1 MSPHAR
7 CSQNPK
13 DIRFLSQ
20 NLGRALKIDRTAQP
34 RLAAQNGDDIM
45 AFIPGT
51 SGNDNLFGTAAADD
65 LRGQGGNDLL
75 VGGDGNDYMEGNAGN
90 DSLFG
95 GNGDDNMRGNEGD
108 DVIAGADGNDYAAG
122 GSGND
127 SIFGE
132 SGHDNLQGE
141 AGNDLI
147 AGGFGDDYI
156 SGSDGDDLMYG
167 EDGADLI
174 EGGRGNDLAYGGNG
188 SDYISDDP
196 LGPWG
201 LGGGNDTYFGGAGHD
216 IVAGGA
222 GHDSLSG
229 GLDNDLVFGGAGSDI
244 VDGGD
249 GDDFIMGG
257 NASGNSPAPL
267 TLWANDGHANL
278 FRIDVNAAGEGTKV
292 LVGNT
297 GTVMV
302 DIAMG
307 ADGRLFGVSGNSLF
321 SINTTNGAST
331 FVGHMG
337 NGVNGAALSFGAD
350 GLLYNSN
357 GSTIFRFNPNTPSH
371 TTAFWTNPAGGIP
384 AGDFLTVGDKIF
396 VSWLTPAGATQLLQ
410 LDLNAAG
417 AVASSTVL
425 GHLPNETFGLAL
437 GPDGSIYATTGNTI
451 FKLAVPNAP
460 ISGIIPSTAVSGSA
474 ISGVYFGATS
484 NTETSL
490 LTGLDL
496 GDHLSGGAG
505 NDTIFGMDGN
515 DSIFGG
521 DGADR
526 LQGDAGNDHIL
537 YGRGHDTVFGGD
549 GDDLIDDAPG
559 FDATHDRSLVF
570 GGAGQDTIFGTASHD
585 TLFGGAGNDLINDE
599 SGDDVVFGDF
609 GNDSLHGGAGNDL
622 LDGGQGA
629 DLIYGGA
636 GNDTLDGGGN
646 PDGEIDT
653 IFGGAGDD
661 SILPGAGGADL
672 LYGGDGRDTLSG
684 GLDADALHGDAGDDV
699 LYADQATGGTSLE
712 GADSLYGGDGNDTLI
727 LNANANL
734 RGGLALGG
742 NGNDTA
748 FGSGQGD
755 VIDGGQGAD
764 LIYGGAGNDTLDGGG
779 NPDGESDTI
788 FGGAGDDSILPGA
801 GGADLLYGGDGRDTL
816 SGGLDADAL
825 HGDAGDDVL
834 YADQATGGT
843 SLEGA
848 DSLYGGDGNDTL
860 ILNAN
865 ANLRGGLALG
875 GNGNDTAFGSA
886 QGDVIDGGQ
895 GADLIYGGAGNDTL
909 DGGGN
914 PDGEIDTIFG
924 GAGDDSILP
933 GAGGADLLYGGDGR
947 DTLSGGL
954 DADALH
960 GDAGDDVLYA
970 DQATGGTSLE
980 GADSLYGG
988 DGNDTLILNANAN
1001 LRGGLALGGNGNDT
1015 AFGSGQGDVIDGGQG
1030 ADLIYGGAGNDTLDG
1045 GGNPDGE
1052 IDTIFGGAGDD
1063 SILPGAGGADLLY
1076 GGDGRDTLS
1085 GGLDADALH
1094 GDAGDDVLYA
1104 DQATGGTSLEGADS
1118 LYGGDGND
1126 TLILNANA
1134 NLRGG
1139 LALGGNGNDTAFG
1152 SGQGDVID
1160 GGAGND
1166 QLFGGAGDD
1175 IIRGFD
1181 GFGSDIAIGGES
1193 GEVAGDLVDLTSMT
1207 TATVLTFT
1215 GSEAGTITS
1224 AGAAMT
1230 FSEFEQV
1237 NLGSGDDIVIGDVG
1251 DNVANA
1257 GAGNDSLNGGAGSD
1271 TLGGGEGDDLF
1282 TQTLAQNAGAND
1294 RFDGGAGSDELHLDV
1309 TAAEWANPL
1318 FQTDVAA
1325 FLAHIASGSPAPFS
1339 FASTGLTV
1347 TSIERFTINIDG
1359 VPTDPV
1365 NASVTAAAQTVAAG
1379 EDGAAVAVN
1388 LLANAIVDD
1397 RAGSVQVLGTSAF
1410 GTVSVVTDLLA
1421 TPQTAVLIFT
1431 PNAAT
1436 QALRDGEVVTEVLSY
1451 SITDVDGSTATSS
1464 VTITL
1469 TGANDTATITG
1480 LSVGGLEESALSPV
1494 SGTLTVA
1501 DVDTGEAVLQT
1512 PANLVGVYGT
1522 FTVDTASGAWSYTPN
1537 TGSPALE
1544 SLAAGTQVT
1553 DQITVASLDGTA
1565 SQTITITI
1573 TGTNDAPTLAAGVL
1587 ASVEDGPSVT
1597 LDLTALGD
1605 DIDAGEDGASLLYS
1619 LTTPPSVGTASVA
1632 NGVLTYSVGTAFQS
1646 LAQGDEETVTLTV
1659 TATDAFGAQA
1669 SNTVT
1674 ITITGTND
1682 APTVAASLTAAATE
1696 DGSAV
1701 SLNLL
1706 AGAADVDNGAV
1717 LSVANVTGLVA
1728 GVTLSGATLSVDP
1741 SNAAFQSLALGQTRV
1756 ITVSYDVTDETGA
1769 SVPQTATIT
1778 VTGTNDAPT
1787 VAASLTAAA
1796 TEDGSAVSLNLLAGA
1811 ADVDN
1816 GAVLSVA
1823 NVTGLVAGVTLSGA
1837 TLSIDPS
1844 NAAFQSLALGQTRV
1858 ITVNYDVTDE
1868 TGAAVPQTATITVT
1882 GTNDAPTVAASLT
1895 AAATEDGS
1903 AVSLNL
1909 LAGAADVDNGA
1920 VLSVANVTGLVAG
1933 VTLSGAT
1940 LSIDPSNAAFQSLAL
1955 GQTRVITVSYDVTD
1969 EAGASVPQTATITV
1983 TGTNDAPTVA
1993 ASLTAAATEDAS
2005 AVSLNLLAG
2014 AADVDTGAVLSVA
2027 NVTGLVAGVT
2037 LSGATL
2043 SVDPSNAA
2051 FQSLALGQTRV
2062 ITVSYDV
2069 TDEAGASVAQTA
2081 TITVTGT
2088 NDTPTVAASLT
2099 AAATED
2105 ASPVSLNLLAGAAD
2119 VDNGAVLSVANV
2131 TGLVAGVTL
2140 SGANLSVDPSNAA
2153 FQSLALGQTRV
2164 ITVSYD
2170 VTDETG
2176 ASAPQTATIT
2186 VTGTN
2191 DAPTVA
2197 ASLTAAATEDGSA
2210 VSLNLLAGAA
2220 DVDNGAVLSVA
2231 NVTGLVAGVTLSGAT
2246 LSVDPS
2252 NAAFQS
2258 LALGQTRVITV
2269 SYDVTDE
2276 AGAAVAQTATIT
2288 VTGTN
2293 DAPTVAAGVLASVE
2307 DGPSVTL
2314 DLTAL
2319 GDDIDADEDG
2329 ASLIY
2334 TLTTPPSVGTA
2345 SIANGVLTY
2354 SVGTAF
2360 QSLAQGDEE
2369 TVTLTVTATDAFGAQ
2384 ASNTV
2389 TITVTGTNDGP
2400 VFTAGLNTP
2409 PTVGQNP
2416 QGEAELS
2423 GTINFADIDLADT
2436 HTVTA
2441 VSASGNPVT
2450 AVIGSAAT
2458 GGAIGVLSWVYTV
2471 DPQIPVGAQDTI
2483 VISLTDGNLGGT
2495 IEATLVVDL
2504 PTGDGA
2510 PDVSAPMRV
2519 FSTIGTGELPE
2530 DVNLYFTDPNLDPLT
2545 AAADPSQN
2553 YKGLE
2558 FNGSAQIVFNPDN
2571 DAYQFLTDGAQFTA
2585 FFTFLLSDGTT
2596 VQTAQI
2602 EWTITGTRT
2611 GLTGTD
2617 DADDL
2622 VADLFTSTLI
2632 NGGAGDDTMSGGFLD
2647 DVFAYFAAGDGFDLI
2662 TNFEVGQDKIGVSA
2676 ATFGG
2681 NLQAGV
2687 DPTVLVTTDAMLLD
2701 SGSTDGVFIVV
2712 DNGRSST
2719 LYWDADG
2726 GLGDNA
2732 VAIAQ
2737 LDGVSS
2743 LTSDDFFIFV

>member
-1 MSPHAR
+1 MTNFSGTIG
-7 CSQNPK
+7 N
-13 DIRFLSQ
+13 DVIIGTFLGDAISA
-20 NLGRALKIDRTAQP
+20 G
-34 RLAAQNGDDIM
+34 NGDDTI
-45 AFIPGT
+45 AAGEGNNWISAEAGNDRVT
-51 SGNDNLFGTAAADD
+51 AGSGNDVVHLGDGNNTLDAGNGNNWVGA
-65 LRGQGGNDLL
+65 GSGNDIINAGSGNDVVHAGDGNNTVSLGDGENW
-75 VGGDGNDYMEGNAGN
+75 VAAGSGRDVVTAGSGNDVVHAGDGNNTVNAGDGNNWIGAGSGNDIINAGSGNDVVHAGDGND
-90 DSLFG
+90 SL
-95 GNGDDNMRGNEGD
+95 
-108 DVIAGADGNDYAAG
+108 Y
-122 GSGND
+122 
-127 SIFGE
+127 
-132 SGHDNLQGE
+132 
-141 AGNDLI
+141 
-147 AGGFGDDYI
+147 
-156 SGSDGDDLMYG
+156 
-167 EDGADLI
+167 
-174 EGGRGNDLAYGGNG
+174 
-188 SDYISDDP
+188 
-196 LGPWG
+196 
-201 LGGGNDTYFGGAGHD
+201 
-216 IVAGGA
+216 
-222 GHDSLSG
+222 
-229 GLDNDLVFGGAGSDI
+229 GGAGSDFI
-244 VDGGD
+244 FGDAGNDQILYGRGLDTVLGGD
-249 GDDFIMGG
+249 GDDLIDD
-257 NASGNSPAPL
+257 APGYDS
-267 TLWANDGHANL
+267 TQD
-278 FRIDVNAAGEGTKV
+278 RS
-292 LVGNT
+292 LV
-297 GTVMV
+297 
-302 DIAMG
+302 
-307 ADGRLFGVSGNSLF
+307 FG
-321 SINTTNGAST
+321 
-331 FVGHMG
+331 
-337 NGVNGAALSFGAD
+337 D
-350 GLLYNSN
+350 
-357 GSTIFRFNPNTPSH
+357 
-371 TTAFWTNPAGGIP
+371 
-384 AGDFLTVGDKIF
+384 
-396 VSWLTPAGATQLLQ
+396 
-410 LDLNAAG
+410 
-417 AVASSTVL
+417 
-425 GHLPNETFGLAL
+425 
-437 GPDGSIYATTGNTI
+437 
-451 FKLAVPNAP
+451 
-460 ISGIIPSTAVSGSA
+460 
-474 ISGVYFGATS
+474 
-484 NTETSL
+484 
-490 LTGLDL
+490 
-496 GDHLSGGAG
+496 AG
-505 NDTIFGMDGN
+505 NDTIFGTASHDTLIGGTGNDLVKGESGDDRLFGDDGN
-515 DSIFGG
+515 DSLFGDAGHDLIDGGAGSDLIF
-521 DGADR
+521 
-526 LQGDAGNDHIL
+526 GDAGNDHIL

-748 FGSGQGD
+748 FGSAQGD

-875 GNGNDTAFGSA
+875 GNGNDTAFGSG

-1152 SGQGDVID
+1152 SAQGDVID

-1728 GVTLSGATLSVDP
+1728 GVTLSGATLSIDPSNAAFQSLALGQTRVITVSYDVTDEAGASVPQTATITVTGTNDAPTVAASLTAAATEDGSAVSLNLLAGAADVDTGAVLSVANVTGLVAGVTLSGATLSIDP

-1811 ADVDN
+1811 ADVD
-1816 GAVLSVA
+1816 
-1823 NVTGLVAGVTLSGA
+1823 
-1837 TLSIDPS
+1837 
-1844 NAAFQSLALGQTRV
+1844 
-1858 ITVNYDVTDE
+1858 
-1868 TGAAVPQTATITVT
+1868 
-1882 GTNDAPTVAASLT
+1882 
-1895 AAATEDGS
+1895 
-1903 AVSLNL
+1903 
-1909 LAGAADVDNGA
+1909 
-1920 VLSVANVTGLVAG
+1920 
-1933 VTLSGAT
+1933 
-1940 LSIDPSNAAFQSLAL
+1940 
-1955 GQTRVITVSYDVTD
+1955 
-1969 EAGASVPQTATITV
+1969 
-1983 TGTNDAPTVA
+1983 
-1993 ASLTAAATEDAS
+1993 
-2005 AVSLNLLAG
+2005 
-2014 AADVDTGAVLSVA
+2014 TGAVLSVA

-2069 TDEAGASVAQTA
+2069 TDETGASV
-2081 TITVTGT
+2081 
-2088 NDTPTVAASLT
+2088 
-2099 AAATED
+2099 
-2105 ASPVSLNLLAGAAD
+2105 
-2119 VDNGAVLSVANV
+2119 
-2131 TGLVAGVTL
+2131 
-2140 SGANLSVDPSNAA
+2140 
-2153 FQSLALGQTRV
+2153 
-2164 ITVSYD
+2164 
-2170 VTDETG
+2170 
-2176 ASAPQTATIT
+2176 PQTATIT

-2191 DAPTVA
+2191 DVATITGLSTGFTAEDNPSNAFASGTLQVADPDAGQALLVAQSNVAGSAGLGTFNVA
-2197 ASLTAAATEDGSA
+2197 ANGAWTYQINNANPAVQALNNGQTVVDRLIVRSVDGTATQEISVAVNGRDEPVTGAVNIDVAAMTAAQGFRVFGADAGDQAGYSVSSAGDINGDGFDDMIIGAITGDGSTNTKNNAGEAIVVFGKATGFGNIDPSAANFVTSGQGFRIFGADAFDQSGWSVSSAGDINGDGFDDLIIGARGGDGSA
-2210 VSLNLLAGAA
+2210 NTKPSAGEAIVVFGKATGFGDIDVSAANFATSGQGFRIFGADFGDQAGQSVSSAG
-2220 DVDNGAVLSVA
+2220 DINGD
-2231 NVTGLVAGVTLSGAT
+2231 GLDDLIIGARSGDGSAI
-2246 LSVDPS
+2246 
-2252 NAAFQS
+2252 A
-2258 LALGQTRVITV
+2258 R
-2269 SYDVTDE
+2269 
-2276 AGAAVAQTATIT
+2276 
-2288 VTGTN
+2288 N
-2293 DAPTVAAGVLASVE
+2293 DA
-2307 DGPSVTL
+2307 
-2314 DLTAL
+2314 
-2319 GDDIDADEDG
+2319 
-2329 ASLIY
+2329 
-2334 TLTTPPSVGTA
+2334 
-2345 SIANGVLTY
+2345 
-2354 SVGTAF
+2354 
-2360 QSLAQGDEE
+2360 
-2369 TVTLTVTATDAFGAQ
+2369 
-2384 ASNTV
+2384 
-2389 TITVTGTNDGP
+2389 
-2400 VFTAGLNTP
+2400 
-2409 PTVGQNP
+2409 
-2416 QGEAELS
+2416 GEAIVVF
-2423 GTINFADIDLADT
+2423 GK
-2436 HTVTA
+2436 
-2441 VSASGNPVT
+2441 
-2450 AVIGSAAT
+2450 AT
-2458 GGAIGVLSWVYTV
+2458 GF
-2471 DPQIPVGAQDTI
+2471 
-2483 VISLTDGNLGGT
+2483 
-2495 IEATLVVDL
+2495 
-2504 PTGDGA
+2504 GDI
-2510 PDVSAPMRV
+2510 DVSAPNFATSGQGFRV
-2519 FSTIGTGELPE
+2519 FGE
-2530 DVNLYFTDPNLDPLT
+2530 DV
-2545 AAADPSQN
+2545 ADFAGVSV
-2553 YKGLE
+2553 
-2558 FNGSAQIVFNPDN
+2558 S
-2571 DAYQFLTDGAQFTA
+2571 
-2585 FFTFLLSDGTT
+2585 S
-2596 VQTAQI
+2596 
-2602 EWTITGTRT
+2602 
-2611 GLTGTD
+2611 
-2617 DADDL
+2617 
-2622 VADLFTSTLI
+2622 
-2632 NGGAGDDTMSGGFLD
+2632 AGD
-2647 DVFAYFAAGDGFDLI
+2647 VNGDGFDDLI
-2662 TNFEVGQDKIGVSA
+2662 IGAQGSDGSTSFIISRGEAFVVFGKATGFGNIDVAATNLVTSGQGFRVFGADPYDQAGLSVSSAGDINGDGFDDLIIGAFGADDPTTQIFDRGEAIVVFGKATGFGDIDVSAPNFATSGQGFRVFGEDVADFAGVSVSSAGDVNGDGFDDLIIGAQGSDGSANSKSAVGEAIVVFGKA
-2676 ATFGG
+2676 AGFGDIDLSAANFATSGQGFRIFGADAYDRAGFSVSSAGDINGDGFDDLIIGAPAGDGSANARANTGEAIVIFGG
-2681 NLQAGV
+2681 NFLGNTIFAG
-2687 DPTVLVTTDAMLLD
+2687 TNASDALT
-2701 SGSTDGVFIVV
+2701 GTAAAETFV
-2712 DNGRSST
+2712 
-2719 LYWDADG
+2719 G
-2726 GLGDNA
+2726 GLGNDTLVGNGGADVFQGGAGNDTIA
-2732 VAIAQ
+2732 VRGTSAQRIDGGSGFDILRLDASADSFDFATILPAKITSIEAFDLTGTGNNNLRLSAQDVFDLSDDTAFGITKLTIFGDRGDSVSTIDTGWANLGTTTIGADSFQIYQKGQAQ
-2737 LDGVSS
+2737 LLVDTDITVVGI
-2743 LTSDDFFIFV
+2743 LG

>member
-1 MSPHAR
+1 MTNFSGTIG
-7 CSQNPK
+7 N
-13 DIRFLSQ
+13 DVIIGTFLGDAISA
-20 NLGRALKIDRTAQP
+20 G
-34 RLAAQNGDDIM
+34 NGDDTI
-45 AFIPGT
+45 AAGEGNNWISAEAGNDRVT
-51 SGNDNLFGTAAADD
+51 AGSGNDVVHLGDGNNTLDAGNGNNWVGA
-65 LRGQGGNDLL
+65 GSGNDIINAGSGNDVVHAGDGNNTVSLGDGENWVAAGSGRDVVTAGSGNDVVHAGDGNNTVT
-75 VGGDGNDYMEGNAGN
+75 VGDGNNWVGAGSGNDVINAGSGNDVVHAGDGNNTVSLGDGENWVAAGRGHDVVTAGSGNDDVHAGDGNNTVNAGDGNNWIGAGSGNDIINAGSGNDVVHAGDGND
-90 DSLFG
+90 SL
-95 GNGDDNMRGNEGD
+95 
-108 DVIAGADGNDYAAG
+108 Y
-122 GSGND
+122 
-127 SIFGE
+127 
-132 SGHDNLQGE
+132 
-141 AGNDLI
+141 
-147 AGGFGDDYI
+147 
-156 SGSDGDDLMYG
+156 
-167 EDGADLI
+167 
-174 EGGRGNDLAYGGNG
+174 
-188 SDYISDDP
+188 
-196 LGPWG
+196 
-201 LGGGNDTYFGGAGHD
+201 
-216 IVAGGA
+216 
-222 GHDSLSG
+222 
-229 GLDNDLVFGGAGSDI
+229 GGAGSDFI
-244 VDGGD
+244 FGDAGNDQILYGRGLDTVLGGD
-249 GDDFIMGG
+249 GDDLIDD
-257 NASGNSPAPL
+257 APGYDS
-267 TLWANDGHANL
+267 TQD
-278 FRIDVNAAGEGTKV
+278 RS
-292 LVGNT
+292 LV
-297 GTVMV
+297 
-302 DIAMG
+302 
-307 ADGRLFGVSGNSLF
+307 FG
-321 SINTTNGAST
+321 
-331 FVGHMG
+331 
-337 NGVNGAALSFGAD
+337 D
-350 GLLYNSN
+350 
-357 GSTIFRFNPNTPSH
+357 
-371 TTAFWTNPAGGIP
+371 
-384 AGDFLTVGDKIF
+384 
-396 VSWLTPAGATQLLQ
+396 
-410 LDLNAAG
+410 
-417 AVASSTVL
+417 
-425 GHLPNETFGLAL
+425 
-437 GPDGSIYATTGNTI
+437 
-451 FKLAVPNAP
+451 
-460 ISGIIPSTAVSGSA
+460 
-474 ISGVYFGATS
+474 
-484 NTETSL
+484 
-490 LTGLDL
+490 
-496 GDHLSGGAG
+496 AG
-505 NDTIFGMDGN
+505 NDTIFGTASHDTLIGGTGNDLVKGESGDDRLFGDDGN
-515 DSIFGG
+515 DSLFGDAGHDLIDGGAGSDLIF
-521 DGADR
+521 
-526 LQGDAGNDHIL
+526 GDAGNDHIL

-622 LDGGQGA
+622 L
-629 DLIYGGA
+629 
-636 GNDTLDGGGN
+636 
-646 PDGEIDT
+646 
-653 IFGGAGDD
+653 
-661 SILPGAGGADL
+661 
-672 LYGGDGRDTLSG
+672 
-684 GLDADALHGDAGDDV
+684 
-699 LYADQATGGTSLE
+699 
-712 GADSLYGGDGNDTLI
+712 
-727 LNANANL
+727 
-734 RGGLALGG
+734 
-742 NGNDTA
+742 
-748 FGSGQGD
+748 
-755 VIDGGQGAD
+755 DGGQGAD

-1152 SGQGDVID
+1152 SAQGDVID

-2088 NDTPTVAASLT
+2088 NDVAT
-2099 AAATED
+2099 I
-2105 ASPVSLNLLAGAAD
+2105 
-2119 VDNGAVLSVANV
+2119 
-2131 TGLVAGVTL
+2131 TGLSTGFTAED
-2140 SGANLSVDPSNAA
+2140 NPSNAFA
-2153 FQSLALGQTRV
+2153 SGTLQVADPDAGQALLVAQSNVAGSAGLGTFNVAANGAWTYQINNANPAVQALNNGQTVVDRLIV
-2164 ITVSYD
+2164 RSVDGTATQEISVA
-2170 VTDETG
+2170 VNGRDEPVTG
-2176 ASAPQTATIT
+2176 AVNI
-2186 VTGTN
+2186 
-2191 DAPTVA
+2191 DVA
-2197 ASLTAAATEDGSA
+2197 AMTAAQGFRVFGADAGDQAGYSVSSAGDINGDGFDDMIIGAITGDGSTNTKNNAGEAIVVFGKATGFGNIDPSAANFVTSGQGFRIFGADAFDQSGWSVSSAGDINGDGFDDLIIGARGGDGSA
-2210 VSLNLLAGAA
+2210 NTKPSAGEAIVVFGKATGFGDIDVSAANFATSGQGFRIFGADFGDQAGQSVSSAG
-2220 DVDNGAVLSVA
+2220 DINGD
-2231 NVTGLVAGVTLSGAT
+2231 GLDDLIIGARSGDGSAI
-2246 LSVDPS
+2246 
-2252 NAAFQS
+2252 A
-2258 LALGQTRVITV
+2258 R
-2269 SYDVTDE
+2269 
-2276 AGAAVAQTATIT
+2276 
-2288 VTGTN
+2288 N
-2293 DAPTVAAGVLASVE
+2293 DA
-2307 DGPSVTL
+2307 
-2314 DLTAL
+2314 
-2319 GDDIDADEDG
+2319 
-2329 ASLIY
+2329 
-2334 TLTTPPSVGTA
+2334 
-2345 SIANGVLTY
+2345 
-2354 SVGTAF
+2354 
-2360 QSLAQGDEE
+2360 
-2369 TVTLTVTATDAFGAQ
+2369 
-2384 ASNTV
+2384 
-2389 TITVTGTNDGP
+2389 
-2400 VFTAGLNTP
+2400 
-2409 PTVGQNP
+2409 
-2416 QGEAELS
+2416 GEAIVVF
-2423 GTINFADIDLADT
+2423 GK
-2436 HTVTA
+2436 
-2441 VSASGNPVT
+2441 
-2450 AVIGSAAT
+2450 AT
-2458 GGAIGVLSWVYTV
+2458 GF
-2471 DPQIPVGAQDTI
+2471 
-2483 VISLTDGNLGGT
+2483 
-2495 IEATLVVDL
+2495 
-2504 PTGDGA
+2504 GDI
-2510 PDVSAPMRV
+2510 DVSAPNFATSGQGFRV
-2519 FSTIGTGELPE
+2519 FGE
-2530 DVNLYFTDPNLDPLT
+2530 DV
-2545 AAADPSQN
+2545 ADFAGVSV
-2553 YKGLE
+2553 
-2558 FNGSAQIVFNPDN
+2558 S
-2571 DAYQFLTDGAQFTA
+2571 
-2585 FFTFLLSDGTT
+2585 S
-2596 VQTAQI
+2596 
-2602 EWTITGTRT
+2602 
-2611 GLTGTD
+2611 
-2617 DADDL
+2617 
-2622 VADLFTSTLI
+2622 
-2632 NGGAGDDTMSGGFLD
+2632 AGD
-2647 DVFAYFAAGDGFDLI
+2647 VNGDGFDDLI
-2662 TNFEVGQDKIGVSA
+2662 IGAQGSDGSTSFIISRGEAFVVFGKATGFGNIDVAATNLVTSGQGFRVFGADPYDQAGLSVSSAGDINGDGFDDLIIGAFGADDPTTQIFDRGEAIVVFGKATGFGDIDVSAPNFATSGQGFRVFGEDVADFAGVSVSSAGDVNGDGFDDLIIGAQGSDGSANSKSAVGEAIVVFGKA
-2676 ATFGG
+2676 AGFGDIDLSAANFATSGQGFRIFGADAYDRAGFSVSSAGDINGDGFDDLIIGAPAGDGSANARANTGEAIVIFGG
-2681 NLQAGV
+2681 NFLGNTIFAG
-2687 DPTVLVTTDAMLLD
+2687 TNASDALT
-2701 SGSTDGVFIVV
+2701 GTAAAETFV
-2712 DNGRSST
+2712 
-2719 LYWDADG
+2719 G
-2726 GLGDNA
+2726 GLGNDTLVGNGGADVFQGGAGNDTIA
-2732 VAIAQ
+2732 VRGTSAQRIDGGSGFDILRLDASADSFDFATILPAKITSIEAFDLTGTGNNNLRLSAQDVFDLSDDTAFGITKLTIFGDRGDSVSTIDTGWANLGTTTIGADSFQIYQKGQAQ
-2737 LDGVSS
+2737 LLVDTDITVVGI
-2743 LTSDDFFIFV
+2743 LG

>member
-748 FGSGQGD
+748 FGSAQGD

-886 QGDVIDGGQ
+886 QGDVIDGGQGADLIYGGAGNDTLDGGGNPDGESDTIFGGAGDDSILPGAGGADLLYGGDGRDTLSGGLDADALHGDAGDDVLYADQATGGTSLEGADSLYGGDGNDTLILNANANLRGGLALGGNGNDTAFGSGQGDVIDGGQ

-1152 SGQGDVID
+1152 SAQGDVID

-1756 ITVSYDVTDETGA
+1756 ITVSYDVTDEAGA

-1796 TEDGSAVSLNLLAGA
+1796 TED
-1811 ADVDN
+1811 
-1816 GAVLSVA
+1816 
-1823 NVTGLVAGVTLSGA
+1823 
-1837 TLSIDPS
+1837 
-1844 NAAFQSLALGQTRV
+1844 
-1858 ITVNYDVTDE
+1858 
-1868 TGAAVPQTATITVT
+1868 
-1882 GTNDAPTVAASLT
+1882 ASP
-1895 AAATEDGS
+1895 
-1903 AVSLNL
+1903 VSLNL

-1969 EAGASVPQTATITV
+1969 E
-1983 TGTNDAPTVA
+1983 
-1993 ASLTAAATEDAS
+1993 
-2005 AVSLNLLAG
+2005 
-2014 AADVDTGAVLSVA
+2014 
-2027 NVTGLVAGVT
+2027 
-2037 LSGATL
+2037 
-2043 SVDPSNAA
+2043 
-2051 FQSLALGQTRV
+2051 
-2062 ITVSYDV
+2062 
-2069 TDEAGASVAQTA
+2069 
-2081 TITVTGT
+2081 
-2088 NDTPTVAASLT
+2088 
-2099 AAATED
+2099 
-2105 ASPVSLNLLAGAAD
+2105 
-2119 VDNGAVLSVANV
+2119 
-2131 TGLVAGVTL
+2131 
-2140 SGANLSVDPSNAA
+2140 
-2153 FQSLALGQTRV
+2153 
-2164 ITVSYD
+2164 
-2170 VTDETG
+2170 TG
-2176 ASAPQTATIT
+2176 ASAP
-2186 VTGTN
+2186 
-2191 DAPTVA
+2191 
-2197 ASLTAAATEDGSA
+2197 
-2210 VSLNLLAGAA
+2210 
-2220 DVDNGAVLSVA
+2220 
-2231 NVTGLVAGVTLSGAT
+2231 
-2246 LSVDPS
+2246 
-2252 NAAFQS
+2252 
-2258 LALGQTRVITV
+2258 
-2269 SYDVTDE
+2269 
-2276 AGAAVAQTATIT
+2276 QTATIT

-2632 NGGAGDDTMSGGFLD
+2632 NGSAGDDTMSGGFLD